1 MYEEEVE
8 KLKELATT
16 IKRINGKVKLLS
28 LLNKAKAKYDEN
40 KYDECEETCL
50 EILETNPE
58 NPIALRGLGCVF
70 QMRGCYDKALDYYSQ
85 ALRFSEHKEIEYTL
99 IGTIYYIQ
107 DKFDEAIE
115 NYNLA
120 IDVNDSYDEAYDG
133 RNQSMLERHV
143 EILDLQD
150 SLIRQQIF

>member
-1 MYEEEVE
+1 MYEEEVK
-8 KLKELATT
+8 KLNEIATT

-50 EILETNPE
+50 EILRTNPD
-58 NPIALRGLGCVF
+58 NAVALRGLGCVS
-70 QMRGCYDKALDYYSQ
+70 QMRGRYDQ
-85 ALRFSEHKEIEYTL
+85 ALEYYTLALKSSEHKEIEYTL

-107 DKFDEAIE
+107 DKFEEAIE

-120 IDVNDSYDEAYDG
+120 IDINDNYDEAYDG

-150 SLIRQQIF
+150 SLIRRHIF